1 MKGTTDPEEVSNH
14 SPVVELLDAIYKLM
28 QAEAPEPEVEEGDSV
43 VAADLDADT
52 VLADHEVALKQ
63 LVPAPP
69 EGTST
74 DELQEHLIA
83 LQKKV
88 KQFSKFVPMSN
99 TARSLA
105 LKLEATAVAGT
116 ALRKFHHAVL
126 VYDSKVLGEASSHA
140 HVRIP
145 PFQAAHLKTV
155 VQAWIQARGK
165 KSGDEDELG
174 IVLVLDGFRPGL
186 ESSIGAAFVGP
197 DGKNLQKN
205 RVLFSVKYTE
215 ESLLSRKQ
223 LQRGL
228 LQQVEACH
236 CFTTDGL
243 ALRRKLRLFNDKESN
258 MASMLGE
265 FALPKHEDLWRVAP
279 DVKKE
284 MIGCKIL
291 TGGANPNKVPKPVFG
306 DGKEP
311 VSWHCQAET
320 FFAEVTH
327 SFYAGVILHATETD
341 GSCAVHCVKHQI
353 PYVGIALTQK
363 HADLLQAQVLTRLW
377 HDSLDDKSPIYN
389 ASLANLLAGSEKK
402 KNEGQKKTP
411 KKTRSRRG
419 GADAT
424 GDESTAE
431 PKAKSK
437 PKRTKDDANTTTA
450 DTEPQ
455 PKKKTKKTKS
465 KKGAQEPD
473 DAEIIA
479 QLKMLEAR
487 DGDGDEEDQGEGEE

>member
-88 KQFSKFVPMSN
+88 KQFCKFVPMSN

-105 LKLEATAVAGT
+105 LELEATAVAGT

-126 VYDSKVLGEASSHA
+126 VYDSKVFGEASSHA

-389 ASLANLLAGSEKK
+389 ASLANLLAGSRGPIQKTQLSFQDVFLQLTGH
-402 KNEGQKKTP
+402 KNKTP
-411 KKTRSRRG
+411 TRHLRDHPVSDLDRFYIIIINDQHQKALYNFLSCCRRIR
-419 GADAT
+419 
-424 GDESTAE
+424 E
-431 PKAKSK
+431 K
-437 PKRTKDDANTTTA
+437 
-450 DTEPQ
+450 
-455 PKKKTKKTKS
+455 
-465 KKGAQEPD
+465 
-473 DAEIIA
+473 
-479 QLKMLEAR
+479 
-487 DGDGDEEDQGEGEE
+487 EE